1 MLDNIKPVW
10 QRSRNI
16 TQMLRVIPETVVEAS
31 VKISKA
37 NGLTYKYQVTGVK
50 TKGSGEVR
58 QLLLQSQSD
67 DELRSADAT

>member
-50 TKGSGEVR
+50 TKGPGEVR